1 MRSIN
6 EVLKF
11 LCCDSFANFP
21 DAEGRAFRTNRTKCM
36 VIKARFQVLG
46 DCLIPATTWSH
57 RGLSCIPPLLRFAR
71 SELVLN
77 VKEPGCHEGVGV

>member
-1 MRSIN
+1 
-6 EVLKF
+6 
-11 LCCDSFANFP
+11 
-21 DAEGRAFRTNRTKCM
+21 M

-57 RGLSCIPPLLRFAR
+57 RGLSCISPLLRFAR

-77 VKEPGCHEGVGV
+77 VQELGCHEAVDV

>member
-1 MRSIN
+1 MQKAGPSGPIGQN
-6 EVLKF
+6 AW
-11 LCCDSFANFP
+11 C
-21 DAEGRAFRTNRTKCM
+21 
-36 VIKARFQVLG
+36 IKARFQVLG

-77 VKEPGCHEGVGV
+77 VKELGCHEAVDV